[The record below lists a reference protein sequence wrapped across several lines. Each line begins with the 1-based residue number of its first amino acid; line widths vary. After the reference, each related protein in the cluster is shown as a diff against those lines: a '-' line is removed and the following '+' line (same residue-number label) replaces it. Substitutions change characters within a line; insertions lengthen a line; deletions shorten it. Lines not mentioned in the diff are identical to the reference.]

1 MNKYCCFVL
10 FIFLL
15 LANEIL
21 FFIIDIL
28 ILSLST
34 WITKAI
40 KIIFCIYFSF
50 SCLRFLHFCALFAL
64 NCNIKCAKLLDK
76 MITIYGI
83 LYFVF
88 MLFWIVVIVIITINF
103 VKYKTFWDN
112 CPYII
117 KNLEYNLHVKKRC
130 ELFNI
135 NNNSRYAFQYICSYD
150 SSKDFKNTI
159 NSEIEEDNVICLEYN
174 HLINNDIINE
184 FINEYKDEQKYIC
197 SRTNIPKYEYAND
210 KDCSEKKRKYMYA
223 FLILVYLRFLI
234 LFSPI
239 FSTCFYDEN
248 MRRNNLYFGD
258 FLDIS
263 RKSTNVSEK
272 SNRDEIF
279 VKQNTQNIII
289 ENKEI
294 FIINTNIKNVEL
306 KKIRNNIGLNKDEK
320 SIYIQKADTFN
331 INSNKNSQNINNNY
345 MFFQLFN

>member
-1 MNKYCCFVL
+1 MNKFCF
-10 FIFLL
+10 FILCVVLL
-15 LANEIL
+15 LVNEIL

-159 NSEIEEDNVICLEYN
+159 NSEIEEDNVICLPYN
-174 HLINNDIINE
+174 NIINNDIINK
-184 FINEYKDEQKYIC
+184 FINEYKDEQKFIC

-210 KDCSEKKRKYMYA
+210 KDCSEKKSKYMYS
-223 FLILVYLRFLI
+223 FLVLVYLRFII

-239 FSTCFYDEN
+239 LSTDFYDE
-248 MRRNNLYFGD
+248 GD
-258 FLDIS
+258 VLDIS

-272 SNRDEIF
+272 PKRDEIF
-279 VKQNTQNIII
+279 VKQKTQNIII

-294 FIINTNIKNVEL
+294 FIINTNIKNVDS
-306 KKIRNNIGLNKDEK
+306 NNIIN
-320 SIYIQKADTFN
+320 SIDLYKGELSISIHNVDTFS
-331 INSNKNSQNINNNY
+331 ISSNKCLQNINNN
-345 MFFQLFN
+345 